1 MKRYLSRQV
10 LPVFLAIAGII
21 SSTSI
26 SHSQSDLPCYLED
39 SNGNVIDLSHLCGSG
54 SSTPSVIQVPIKR
67 RLSGIP
73 VVDVQFN
80 GNRRFEML
88 FDTGASGIAITP
100 PMAQVLNVAPEG
112 IVITSTAG
120 GKVEVP
126 RGRVNSVAVGGIE
139 VTNPEVTINQYLDI
153 GLLGQGFFGVYDV
166 TIKENVIE
174 LRYR

>member
-10 LPVFLAIAGII
+10 LFILLAIAGIV
-21 SSTSI
+21 SSTSV

-39 SNGNVIDLSHLCGSG
+39 SNGNVIDLGHLCGSG
-54 SSTPSVIQVPIKR
+54 SGTPSVIQVPIKR
-67 RLSGIP
+67 RMSGIP

-100 PMAQVLNVAPEG
+100 PMAQVLNVKPQG
-112 IVITSTAG
+112 VVTTSTAG
-120 GKVEVP
+120 GQVEVP
-126 RGRVNSVAVGGIE
+126 LGRVNSVAVGGIE

-153 GLLGQGFFGVYDV
+153 GLLGQGFFGIYDV

>member
-10 LPVFLAIAGII
+10 LPVFLAIAGIV
-21 SSTSI
+21 SFPLI

-39 SNGNVIDLSHLCGSG
+39 SNGNVLDLGHLCGSA
-54 SSTPSVIQVPIKR
+54 TPSVIQVPIKR
-67 RLSGIP
+67 RVSGIP

-80 GNRRFEML
+80 GNHGFEML

-100 PMAQVLNVAPEG
+100 QMAQALNVAPEG
-112 IVITSTAG
+112 VVTTSTAG
-120 GKVEVP
+120 GDVEVP
-126 RGRVNSVAVGGIE
+126 RGRVNSVAVGGLE

-153 GLLGQGFFGVYDV
+153 GLLGQGFFGIYDV

-174 LRYR
+174 LRHR